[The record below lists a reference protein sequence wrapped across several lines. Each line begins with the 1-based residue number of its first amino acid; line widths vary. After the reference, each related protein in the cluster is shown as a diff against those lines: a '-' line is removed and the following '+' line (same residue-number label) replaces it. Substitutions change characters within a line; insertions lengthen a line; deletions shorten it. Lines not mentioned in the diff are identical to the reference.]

1 MGLCQNC
8 GAEVQPGT
16 IKCAYCGAALQ
27 PSMPMPPASSV
38 PMPPVAGVSAGLDQK
53 SKVAAGVL
61 GILLGCFGVHNFY
74 LGFTGKGV
82 AQLLITLLTC
92 GYGALI
98 SGVWGLI
105 EGVMI
110 LTGGINRDSRGVPLK
125 D

>member
-1 MGLCQNC
+1 
-8 GAEVQPGT
+8 
-16 IKCAYCGAALQ
+16 
-27 PSMPMPPASSV
+27 
-38 PMPPVAGVSAGLDQK
+38 MPPVAGVSAGLDQK